1 MNTTFKLDASVE
13 EGVKKL
19 LLFLLEKKK
28 IGGAVVLQKMDGHGA
43 VSYSL
48 ITDAGALADASPLL
62 PLMPVNAASV
72 LSRLTLKEP
81 FSGPIAAVIRP
92 CELRAFIELI
102 KRGQGNRE
110 QFILIS
116 SVCGGVYPLQAALT
130 NGGIEEKLPDYWKA
144 LGEAEIVPDL
154 RPTCRACEQFIPMG
168 ADMTV
173 ATMGREDLG
182 ETCTI
187 FLQTDRAVEL
197 IRDAAGEMSAGELSE
212 GKAGKKR
219 APEERLESDLIR
231 RHRGAR
237 KDQKKK
243 LSREMKLD
251 AYGLDGM
258 IEMFGKCIGCHGC
271 RAVCPICYCE
281 LCVFES
287 QDFEPK
293 PVDFE
298 RALNRKEALR
308 IPPDTVLYHLG
319 RLNHMAIS
327 CVGCG
332 SCSDVCPVDIPVS
345 SIFLQ
350 VGESVQELF
359 DYLPGRDPEEEV
371 PITKYENEELA
382 EFED

>member
-1 MNTTFKLDASVE
+1 MNITIKLNASVE
-13 EGVKKL
+13 ESVRKL

-28 IGGAVVLQKMDGHGA
+28 IGGAVVLQKMNGHGA
-43 VSYSL
+43 ASYSL
-48 ITDAGALADASPLL
+48 ITDAEALADTSPLL

-81 FSGPIAAVIRP
+81 LSEPIAAVVRP
-92 CELRAFIELI
+92 CELRAFIELV
-102 KRGQGNRE
+102 KRGQGSLENV
-110 QFILIS
+110 ILIS
-116 SVCGGVYPLQAALT
+116 SICGGVYPLQAALT
-130 NGGIEEKLPDYWKA
+130 NGGVAKRLPEYWQAAGK
-144 LGEAEIVPDL
+144 AEIVPDL

-173 ATMGREDLG
+173 AAMGREDL
-182 ETCTI
+182 EENATI

-197 IRDAAGEMSAGELSE
+197 IRGAGWEMFE
-212 GKAGKKR
+212 GKAGKEG
-219 APEERLESDLIR
+219 AVEEQLESDLIQR
-231 RHRGAR
+231 YRGAR
-237 KDQKKK
+237 RDQKKK
-243 LSREMKLD
+243 LSREMKLE

-293 PVDFE
+293 PADFE
-298 RALNRKEALR
+298 RALNRKEGLR
-308 IPPDTVLYHLG
+308 VPPDTVLYHLG
-319 RLNHMAIS
+319 RLNHMAVS

-359 DYLPGRDPEEEV
+359 DYLPGRDPQEEV
-371 PITKYENEELA
+371 PITKYETEELA